1 MEFSSLWGEA
11 GANRQQSVTGTPFMT
26 ASALALAESIHEP
39 AIGRAE
45 PAAILRDFSQPW
57 MDLNDKTVL
66 ITGGT
71 GSFGKH
77 FIKTV
82 ANAYKPRRLIVF
94 SRDELK
100 QFEMQ
105 QEFGTD
111 KYPFMRYFIGDVRDR
126 DRLELAMNG
135 VDYVIHAAALKQVT
149 TAEYNPFECIRTNV
163 FGAENV
169 VSAALRRNVKRV
181 VALSTDKAA
190 NPINLYG
197 ASKLASDKIFVA
209 ANNLAGADGTR
220 FAVVRYG
227 NVFGSRG
234 SVVPFFRK
242 LIADGADSLPITDAR
257 MTRFWITLTQGV
269 NFVLSSMELM
279 RGGEI
284 YVPKIP
290 STTIPQLAS
299 LVSPS
304 TPQKVI
310 GIRPGEKL
318 HETMIPADDAHCTV
332 ELEDRYVILQSFAHA
347 ARDAY
352 LNRGAKT
359 VADGFSYSSDTNP
372 EQLDARGLQTLLAMS
387 HA

>member
-1 MEFSSLWGEA
+1 MSKSA
-11 GANRQQSVTGTPFMT
+11 V
-26 ASALALAESIHEP
+26 ALARTQFPVADHLTPVETPPQFRE
-39 AIGRAE
+39 
-45 PAAILRDFSQPW
+45 FSQPW
-57 MDLNDKTVL
+57 LDLNGKSVL

-77 FIKTV
+77 FLKTV
-82 ANAYKPRRLIVF
+82 LERYKPKRLIIF

-100 QFEMQ
+100 QSDMAL
-105 QEFGTD
+105 EFPMD
-111 KYPFMRYFIGDVRDR
+111 RYPFIRYFIGDVRDR
-126 DRLELAMNG
+126 DRLDMALRD
-135 VDYVIHAAALKQVT
+135 VDYVIHAAAMKQVT

-169 VSAALRRNVKRV
+169 VTACLRRGVKKV

-190 NPINLYG
+190 NPVNLYG

-209 ANNLAGADGTR
+209 ANHLAGADGTR
-220 FAVVRYG
+220 FSVVRYG

-234 SVVPFFRK
+234 SVVPFFK
-242 LIADGADSLPITDAR
+242 KMIADGADSLPITDER

-269 NFVLSSMELM
+269 NFVLSSMEM
-279 RGGEI
+279 MKGGEI

-290 STTIPQLAS
+290 SSTMPQLAT
-299 LVSPS
+299 LVSPEHK
-304 TPQKVI
+304 QHVV

-332 ELEDRYVILQSFAHA
+332 ELEDRFVILQSFANA

-352 LNRGAKT
+352 LHRGGKP
-359 VADGFSYSSDTNP
+359 VADGFSYSSDSNP
-372 EQLDARGLQTLLAMS
+372 EQLDGRGLQTLLAM
-387 HA
+387 AYA

>member
-1 MEFSSLWGEA
+1 
-11 GANRQQSVTGTPFMT
+11 
-26 ASALALAESIHEP
+26 
-39 AIGRAE
+39 
-45 PAAILRDFSQPW
+45 
-57 MDLNDKTVL
+57 
-66 ITGGT
+66 
-71 GSFGKH
+71 
-77 FIKTV
+77 
-82 ANAYKPRRLIVF
+82 
-94 SRDELK
+94 
-100 QFEMQ
+100 
-105 QEFGTD
+105 
-111 KYPFMRYFIGDVRDR
+111 
-126 DRLELAMNG
+126 LELALNG
-135 VDYVIHAAALKQVT
+135 VDYVVHAAAMKQVT
-149 TAEYNPFECIRTNV
+149 TAEYNPFECIRTNI

-169 VSAALRRNVKRV
+169 VSAALRAGVKRV

-209 ANNLAGADGTR
+209 ANHLAGADGTR
-220 FAVVRYG
+220 FSVVRYG

-242 LIADGADSLPITDAR
+242 LIADGADSLPITDER

-269 NFVLSSMELM
+269 NFVLSSMEMM

-290 STTIPQLAS
+290 STGIPQLADI
-299 LVSPS
+299 VSPGHK
-304 TPQKVI
+304 QHVI

-332 ELEDRYVILQSFAHA
+332 ELEDRYVILQSFANA

-352 LNRGAKT
+352 LHRGGRP

-372 EQLDARGLQTLLAMS
+372 EKLDARGLQTLLAMS
-387 HA
+387 YA

>member
-1 MEFSSLWGEA
+1 M
-11 GANRQQSVTGTPFMT
+11 
-26 ASALALAESIHEP
+26 
-39 AIGRAE
+39 
-45 PAAILRDFSQPW
+45 PAAGVAPAMATDTSLFLRDFSQPW
-57 MDLNDKTVL
+57 MDLNNRTILV
-66 ITGGT
+66 TGGT

-82 ANAYKPRRLIVF
+82 IAQYKPKRLIVF

-105 QEFGTD
+105 QDFPLET
-111 KYPFMRYFIGDVRDR
+111 YPFIRYFIGDVRDK
-126 DRLELAMNG
+126 DRLELALNG
-135 VDYVIHAAALKQVT
+135 VDFVVHAAAMKQVT

-169 VSAALRRNVKRV
+169 VTASLRCGVKRV

-220 FAVVRYG
+220 FSVVRYG

-242 LIADGADSLPITDAR
+242 LVADGADSLPITDER

-269 NFVLSSMELM
+269 NFVLSSMEM
-279 RGGEI
+279 MKGGEI

-290 STTIPQLAS
+290 SSTIPQLAT

-304 TPQKVI
+304 HKQHVV

-352 LNRGAKT
+352 LHRGGKP
-359 VADGFSYSSDTNP
+359 VADGFSYSSDSNP
-372 EQLDARGLQTLLAMS
+372 EKLDARGLQTLLAQS
-387 HA
+387 FT

>member
-1 MEFSSLWGEA
+1 M
-11 GANRQQSVTGTPFMT
+11 TP
-26 ASALALAESIHEP
+26 SALAIATPETH
-39 AIGRAE
+39 
-45 PAAILRDFSQPW
+45 AAAPDNSSAMLRDFTQPW
-57 MDLNDKTVL
+57 MDLNDKTML

-82 ANAYKPRRLIVF
+82 IARYKPRKLIIF

-100 QFEMQ
+100 QFDMQ
-105 QEFGTD
+105 QEFPHAQ
-111 KYPFMRYFIGDVRDR
+111 YPFIRYFIGDVRDR
-126 DRLELAMNG
+126 DRLELALNG
-135 VDYVIHAAALKQVT
+135 VDYVVHAAAMKQVT

-163 FGAENV
+163 FGAENLAT
-169 VSAALRRNVKRV
+169 AALRAGVKRV

-190 NPINLYG
+190 SPINLYG

-220 FAVVRYG
+220 FSVVRYG

-234 SVVPFFRK
+234 SVVPFFKK
-242 LIADGADSLPITDAR
+242 LIQDGAESLPITDER

-269 NFVLSSMELM
+269 NFVLSSMEM
-279 RGGEI
+279 MKGGEI

-290 STTIPQLAS
+290 SSTIPQLAT
-299 LVSPS
+299 LVSPDHR
-304 TPQKVI
+304 QHVV

-332 ELEDRYVILQSFAHA
+332 ELEDRYVILQSFAHT
-347 ARDAY
+347 ARETY
-352 LNRGAKT
+352 LNRGGKA
-359 VADGFSYSSDTNP
+359 VPDGFSYSSDSNP
-372 EQLDARGLQTLLAMS
+372 EKLDARGLQTLLAMS

>member
-1 MEFSSLWGEA
+1 M
-11 GANRQQSVTGTPFMT
+11 TPPVLAVSEGMPLQAT
-26 ASALALAESIHEP
+26 SGSIQASAP
-39 AIGRAE
+39 
-45 PAAILRDFSQPW
+45 LRDFSQPW
-57 MDLNDKTVL
+57 LDLNDKSVL
-66 ITGGT
+66 VTGGT

-77 FIKTV
+77 FLKTV
-82 ANAYKPRRLIVF
+82 ISRYKPRRLIVF

-100 QFEMQ
+100 QYEMQ
-105 QEFGTD
+105 QLFPMD
-111 KYPFMRYFIGDVRDR
+111 QHPFIRYFIGDVRDR
-126 DRLELAMNG
+126 DRLELALND
-135 VDYVIHAAALKQVT
+135 VDFVVHAAAMKQVT

-169 VSAALRRNVKRV
+169 VSAALRTGVKRV
-181 VALSTDKAA
+181 IALSTDKAA

-220 FAVVRYG
+220 FSVVRYG

-234 SVVPFFRK
+234 SVVPFFEK
-242 LIADGADSLPITDAR
+242 LVADGADSLPITDER

-269 NFVLSSMELM
+269 NFVLSSMEM
-279 RGGEI
+279 MKGGEI

-290 STTIPQLAS
+290 SSTIPQLAS

-304 TPQKVI
+304 HKQHIV

-318 HETMIPADDAHCTV
+318 HETMIPADDSHCTV

-352 LNRGAKT
+352 LHRGGKP

-372 EQLDARGLQTLLAMS
+372 EKLDARGLQTLLAKA